1 MIAHRPPF
9 AITTSTFRFR
19 ALALF
24 AGKAA
29 LGGDREVALACF
41 ATARLAVAMLPPF
54 LLSPADAAVR
64 AVSTRHWLASMA
76 VPGTARVA
84 LNAVVDAVAAGNRQ
98 VVSGAIA
105 ELARVAAGQLD
116 QASAAEIAELARE
129 LSDEIGTG

>member
-1 MIAHRPPF
+1 
-9 AITTSTFRFR
+9 
-19 ALALF
+19 
-24 AGKAA
+24 
-29 LGGDREVALACF
+29 
-41 ATARLAVAMLPPF
+41 
-54 LLSPADAAVR
+54 
-64 AVSTRHWLASMA
+64 MA